1 MFNRGHWC
9 PYCVAQLK
17 SFQGG
22 LGQLAAEGIGVI
34 AASADDIDHA
44 RETKA
49 RTGATFPIGSGLPV
63 IETADTIGAFYDP
76 APSWTSPYIQST
88 GFLLG
93 PDGRVAMSVYSSG
106 AIGRLVWQ
114 DVLGLVRYLKK
125 PHG

>member
-1 MFNRGHWC
+1 LFNRGHWC

-63 IETADTIGAFYDP
+63 IETADAIERARGSP
-76 APSWTSPYIQST
+76 ASLRRFRARWWAAASDRRRAPTT
-88 GFLLG
+88 
-93 PDGRVAMSVYSSG
+93 
-106 AIGRLVWQ
+106 
-114 DVLGLVRYLKK
+114 
-125 PHG
+125 